1 MSKKG
6 DVFLAFLTGAAVGA
20 TLGIL
25 YAPDKGKN
33 TRDKLSFQ
41 LARYREKLKD
51 LIERY
56 TEGKEEYIT
65 IAKTEGEKVVK
76 DARNQAEALLSDVED
91 LIGQIKGKSNQS

>member
-6 DVFLAFLTGAAVGA
+6 DVLFAFLTGAAVGA
-20 TLGIL
+20 VIGVL

-41 LARYREKLKD
+41 LTKYREKLKEM
-51 LIERY
+51 IEKY

-65 IAKTEGEKVVK
+65 MAKSEGEKVVK
-76 DARNQAEALLSDVED
+76 DARNQAEALLSDVEE
-91 LIGQIKGKSNQS
+91 LIGQIKGGKSS